1 MLDHLCLSLPFYPT
15 CFKTVGTHSHLIKD
29 PSFFG
34 LPMASRSISRD
45 ANGHLEVTDLFHPF
59 ESVPSSHS
67 QMAVKLFNLTQNVVP
82 HVQIKA
88 SPAKLMQGH
97 NVYGGESI
105 EQGALEMIGLLFE
118 SYPELAPWIDLR
130 SIEVLHLDATYSSTL
145 QHAHHVHKVIDY
157 FSRIQNGRTAPRKGL
172 KYDTTCYWNG
182 AHSRLV
188 QLKCYAKAP
197 EMETQIKDISKKADA
212 GDAKSKMLMRDVY
225 TEQLKIFAHN
235 KLRWEARIKK
245 RKLER
250 LGLPTNLIELIKHQ
264 NSTPDFLKDLWTQL
278 FKPVHDTLKGA
289 NMDFSDDDQTFDMLK
304 SKLKTTTA
312 SGRTSYTRARNAM
325 NFFHL
330 IRDIGL
336 PAVKDR
342 YSSSTFYDNLNNLIN
357 AGISKAWLQNCHT
370 EKRGKVV
377 PLIRFCE
384 VNFASQTPTGYV
396 PPVSRFDLR
405 LAA

>member
-1 MLDHLCLSLPFYPT
+1 MLDHLCLSLPFLPT
-15 CFKTVGTHSHLIKD
+15 VFKTVGNSSHLIHD

-45 ANGHLEVTDLFHPF
+45 AEGKLEVTDLFHPF
-59 ESVPSSHS
+59 ESVPSSFS
-67 QMAVKLFNLTQNVVP
+67 QMAFKLFNLTTNCVP

-97 NVYGGESI
+97 NVYGGDSI
-105 EQGALEMIGLLFE
+105 EQGAFEMIGLLIE
-118 SYPELAPWIDLR
+118 SYPDLAPWLDFR

-145 QHAHHVHKVIDY
+145 AHAHHVEKVIEY
-157 FSRIQNGRTAPRKGL
+157 LSRAQNGKTAPRKGT

-182 AHSRLV
+182 QHSRLV
-188 QLKCYAKAP
+188 QLKCYAKMP
-197 EMETQIKDISKKADA
+197 EMQTQIKEIKKQASKGDSKAE
-212 GDAKSKMLMRDVY
+212 MLLKNVY
-225 TEQLKIFAHN
+225 TEELNVFAHN
-235 KLRWEARIKK
+235 KLRWEARCKK

-250 LGLPTNLIELIKHQ
+250 LGIPTNLIDLINHQ
-264 NSTPDFLKDLWTQL
+264 KTVPNFLQNLWKDL
-278 FKPVHDTLKGA
+278 FNPIFETLQGV
-289 NMDFSDDDQTFDMLK
+289 NMDYVDDAQTFDLLK
-304 SKLKTTTA
+304 SKLKTVTP

-330 IRDIGL
+330 VRDIGL
-336 PAVKDR
+336 ASVKDR
-342 YSSSTFYDNLNNLIN
+342 YSSSTFYDNLKNLTD

-384 VNFASQTPTGYV
+384 VNFETQAPAGYV
-396 PPVSRFDLR
+396 PPVSRFNLR